1 MSRLFGKEGIR
12 GVAVTELTAEL
23 CMQIGRAAAAV
34 MEGNSGEKTRIL
46 IGKDTRSSSDTLE
59 AALCAGICSAGADAE
74 LLGVV
79 PAPALAYL
87 IGVHEADGG
96 IMITAAHVGAEF
108 GGMKLFSSYGHRLS
122 DEDEEEIERLVTVD
136 PAELKPIPR
145 RIYGNV
151 IRCENA
157 LSEYLEHIKSLSSAD
172 LSGMKIAVDCA
183 NGCASSTAKDIFT
196 GMGAE
201 VVLMGSSPDGTN
213 INLDCGSTH
222 IDRLMEFVKENECDC
237 GLAFDGAAERCLAVD
252 ENGRLADGD
261 ELIAICAKHMKDK
274 GTLRHN
280 TLVVTASNNLGLLHF
295 ARENGIYTVQAGS
308 AGRYLHRKML
318 EGGFSIGG
326 DPGGQII
333 FPDDAPSADGQL
345 TGIKLLEI
353 LKESGGRMS
362 QLTGVIKKLPQVMIN
377 VRISPKDRE
386 IWKNDRAITGLIDE
400 FEEILG
406 EDGRIIVREAG
417 RSPVIRIMVE
427 GEDFTTINTMA
438 IQVADTIKERCG
450 Q

>member
-34 MEGNSGEKTRIL
+34 MEANPGQRTKIL
-46 IGKDTRSSSDTLE
+46 IGKDTRSSSDTIE

-87 IGVHEADGG
+87 ISEHDADGG
-96 IMITAAHVGAEF
+96 IMITAAHVNAEYS
-108 GGMKLFSSYGHRLS
+108 GLKLFSSYGYRLS
-122 DEDEEEIERLVTVD
+122 DEDEEEIERLVTEA
-136 PAELKPIPR
+136 PGELRPIPR
-145 RIYGNV
+145 RVYGSV
-151 IRCENA
+151 LRCETA
-157 LSEYLEHIKSLSSAD
+157 IDEYLDHIDSIADTD
-172 LSGMKIAVDCA
+172 LSGLKIAIDCA
-183 NGCASSTAKDIFT
+183 NGCTSSTAYDIFT
-196 GMGAE
+196 GLGAE
-201 VVLMGSSPDGTN
+201 AVLMGNTPDGTN
-213 INLDCGSTH
+213 INVDCGSTH
-222 IDRLMEFVKENECDC
+222 IDRLMEFVQENHCDC
-237 GLAFDGAAERCLAVD
+237 GLAFDSAGERCLAVD
-252 ENGRLADGD
+252 EKGLLADGD
-261 ELIAICAKHMKDK
+261 EIIAVCAKHMKEHGK
-274 GTLRHN
+274 LRHN

-295 ARENGIYTVQAGS
+295 ARENGIYTVQAGT
-308 AGRYLHRKML
+308 AGRYIHRKML

-326 DPGGQII
+326 DPGGHII

-353 LKESGGRMS
+353 LKSSGGKMS
-362 QLTGVIKKLPQVMIN
+362 ELTGVIKKLPQVMIN
-377 VRISPKDRE
+377 VSISPKYRE

-406 EDGRIIVREAG
+406 EDGRMIVREAG
-417 RSPVIRIMVE
+417 KAPVIRIMVE
-427 GEDFTTINTMA
+427 GEDFTTINNMA

-450 Q
+450 K